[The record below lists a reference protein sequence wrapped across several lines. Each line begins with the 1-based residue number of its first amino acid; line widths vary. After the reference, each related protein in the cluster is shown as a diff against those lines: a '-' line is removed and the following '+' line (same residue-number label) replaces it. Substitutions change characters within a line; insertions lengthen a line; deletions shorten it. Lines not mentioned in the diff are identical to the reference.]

1 LNIEFFCPWKVP
13 GRPIAHILIV
23 PMVAK
28 LDIAL
33 KHGTYIQP
41 FRITVKHF
49 AGFARKRQV
58 VVPDIEST
66 SLGG

>member
-1 LNIEFFCPWKVP
+1 LKIEFFGPSKVP
-13 GRPIAHILIV
+13 GRPIAHIVIV

-28 LDIAL
+28 LAIAL

-41 FRITVKHF
+41 FRTTVKHF
-49 AGFARKRQV
+49 AGFPRKRQV